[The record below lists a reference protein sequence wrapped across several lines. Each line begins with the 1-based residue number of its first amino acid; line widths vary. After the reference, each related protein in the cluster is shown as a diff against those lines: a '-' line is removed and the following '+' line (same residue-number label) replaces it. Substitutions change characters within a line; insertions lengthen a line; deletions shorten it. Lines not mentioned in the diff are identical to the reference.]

1 MTTTRFTAAILATA
15 LVAACSSKPP
25 TAPALAASGAS
36 LEAARAAGAD
46 DLAAVELQQARTKLE
61 RARAFAQAGD
71 ARSAI
76 RLAEQA
82 EADAQLARATAA
94 SERSRRSVD
103 EVQASLRALREELN
117 RGSTAPV
124 QAPGAW
130 QR

>member
-1 MTTTRFTAAILATA
+1 MNRTRFTAVIFANV

-25 TAPALAASGAS
+25 VEPALAASGAS

-46 DLAAVELQQARTKLE
+46 DLAAVELQQARNKLE

-82 EADAQLARATAA
+82 DADAQLARAQAA

-103 EVQASLRALREELN
+103 EVQANLRALREELN
-117 RGSTAPV
+117 RAGTSPV
-124 QAPGAW
+124 QAPGALP
-130 QR
+130 R